1 MAMTLFTI
9 TMKKVKCLRKW
20 TVTATWL
27 SISLIVMGMNA
38 GRYVSIQIIK
48 SYTTPITRIGKSGTD
63 MTRMEG
69 NSIELIRMEMR
80 PYPKAFGSVIHFVD
94 ISS

>member
-1 MAMTLFTI
+1 MAMTFFMITI
-9 TMKKVKCLRKW
+9 KKDKRLSKW

-48 SYTTPITRIGKSGTD
+48 SYMTPITRIGKSGTD
-63 MTRMEG
+63 MTRMEN
-69 NSIELIRMEMR
+69 NS
-80 PYPKAFGSVIHFVD
+80 KN
-94 ISS
+94 